1 MERHAAFM
9 NCKTQ
14 RCVLPALIC
23 RFNPLLLRIPA
34 VFFGDTDNMILKFTC
49 KGKGTRITKTVL
61 EKKKAG
67 DYRFTLV

>member
-14 RCVLPALIC
+14 HCVLPALIC

-34 VFFGDTDNMILKFTC
+34 DNMILKFTRE
-49 KGKGTRITKTVL
+49 GKGTRIAKTVL